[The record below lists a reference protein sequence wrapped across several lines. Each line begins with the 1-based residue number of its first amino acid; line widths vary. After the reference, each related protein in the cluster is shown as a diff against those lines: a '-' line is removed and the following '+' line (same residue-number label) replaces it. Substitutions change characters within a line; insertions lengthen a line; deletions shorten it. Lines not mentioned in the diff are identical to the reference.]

1 MLLVGETMPR
11 VFKGETTMLEHF
23 RSSGLLDEYYAH
35 GFGTMQSSLWLSQA
49 VKQITDRHP
58 HLNLLEIGESD
69 LFYFGAVPCSRV
81 ISLSLRFANGGIRGR
96 YWWCY

>member
-1 MLLVGETMPR
+1 MLLVGETMPQ
-11 VFKGETTMLEHF
+11 VFKGETSMLEHF

-58 HLNLLEIGESD
+58 HLSLLEIGKLP
-69 LFYFGAVPCSRV
+69 LFIYPDT
-81 ISLSLRFANGGIRGR
+81 SLHHDSLLITID
-96 YWWCY
+96 

>member
-1 MLLVGETMPR
+1 
-11 VFKGETTMLEHF
+11 MLEHF

-58 HLNLLEIGESD
+58 HLSLLEIGKLP
-69 LFYFGAVPCSRV
+69 LFIYDT
-81 ISLSLRFANGGIRGR
+81 SLHHDSLLITIGSLMAGIRCW

>member
-1 MLLVGETMPR
+1 
-11 VFKGETTMLEHF
+11 MLEHF

-58 HLNLLEIGESD
+58 HLSLLEIGKLP
-69 LFYFGAVPCSRV
+69 LFIYPDT
-81 ISLSLRFANGGIRGR
+81 SLHHDSLLITIGSLMVGTRCW